1 MTKVPLIIFG
11 LENFAEI
18 AYEYFTKDSNFEVVG
33 FTADKRYIKDKTKF
47 DLPIYPFEEIDSIL
61 KPSEYHFFAAIT
73 YANLNDLR
81 KTKLTAAKKMGFTPA
96 SYISS
101 RSFIWMNVTIGEH
114 CFIFEDNTLQ
124 PFVTIGDNV
133 VIWSGNHIGHHA
145 KIQNDIFISSHVV
158 ISGNCRI
165 EDNCF
170 LGVNS
175 TMSNN
180 ISVGSR
186 VWIGP
191 GALLTKNIPPGSLV
205 TAKSSVVKPL
215 DEDLLNQKLQT
226 ISRPH
231 QD

>member
-1 MTKVPLIIFG
+1 MSKMPLIIFG

-18 AYEYFTKDSNFEVVG
+18 AYEYFTNDSNFEVVG
-33 FTADKRYIKDKTKF
+33 FTVDKRYIKEKTKF
-47 DLPIYPFEEIDSIL
+47 DLPVYPFEEIDSIL
-61 KPSEYHFFAAIT
+61 KPSMYHFFAAIT

-81 KTKLTAAKKMGFTPA
+81 KTKLLAAKKMGFMPA

-101 RSFIWMNVTIGEH
+101 RNFIWKNVTIGEH

-124 PFVTIGDNV
+124 PFVNVGDNV
-133 VIWSGNHIGHHA
+133 VIWSGNHIGHHTNM
-145 KIQNDIFISSHVV
+145 QNDIFISSHVV

-165 EDNCF
+165 GDNCF

-175 TMSNN
+175 TISNN
-180 ISVGSR
+180 ILVGSR

-191 GALLTKNIPPGSLV
+191 GVLITKDIPPGSLV
-205 TAKSSVVKPL
+205 TVKSSEVKPL

-226 ISRPH
+226 IPKSH
-231 QD
+231 